1 MNTPTLMADAKRR
14 AWQIRNA
21 RTEAMRRAL
30 ARRVCFDLIAA
41 MRGQLSNTAAH
52 AASATGLDPLPERQ
66 RTKTGD

>member
-14 AWQIRNA
+14 ARQIRTA

-41 MRGQLSNTAAH
+41 LRLERATRPVKE
-52 AASATGLDPLPERQ
+52 SA
-66 RTKTGD
+66 

>member
-41 MRGQLSNTAAH
+41 MKAGRDAATV
-52 AASATGLDPLPERQ
+52 AVDAPQITGAN
-66 RTKTGD
+66 K